1 MAAYILTKKASD
13 LLLQVSTS
21 LASEHLTH
29 QCLLQEISS
38 TGVLPH
44 SSIGTICEILKNR
57 EMYSLSFLDVMRNAK
72 PCMPS
77 FEDISKMVAT
87 IRKNEVSNTQHLDSN
102 AYSGNASVDG
112 DTNSDKNDKLEA
124 VKKRKEFLIKRQEA
138 REYNQVNTAFA
149 KLVFG

>member
-29 QCLLQEISS
+29 QALLQEISS

-44 SSIGTICEILKNR
+44 SSIGTICEILKNKER
-57 EMYSLSFLDVMRNAK
+57 FSLSFQDIMRNAK

-77 FEDISKMVAT
+77 FEDVSKKVAA
-87 IRKNEVSNTQHLDSN
+87 IRKNEVFNTKHLDSN
-102 AYSGNASVDG
+102 TYIGDASLDG
-112 DTNSDKNDKLEA
+112 DANSDKNDKLEA
-124 VKKRKEFLIKRQEA
+124 VKKLKDFLFKRQEA
-138 REYNQVNTAFA
+138 REYNQVNAAFA
-149 KLVFG
+149 KLMFG